1 MKIFDSFQLAY
12 RTVKSNK
19 LRSGITI
26 AIIAFGIM
34 ALVGI
39 ITAIDA
45 MNKSLK
51 ESFSFMGSNTFT
63 LRYKEIKMNFGGNSD
78 VKKTVRGK
86 EKKSNLNKVIRKED
100 AEYFKDNYK
109 YPNAVVS
116 IYRRGGNQ
124 IDCTYGDKKT
134 NPITTIIGGDENYLS
149 VTGYSITEG
158 RNLNN
163 LDINSGRNVC
173 LLGSKT
179 AQKLFGE
186 NAEKCLDKIIRVAG
200 IPYRVIGLLKDKG
213 AGAFLRQDDVV
224 ITSYTN
230 ASRLSTANPTFI
242 VGVMV
247 GNVLDM
253 EAANNEA
260 TAVFRGVRKLT
271 PTDAD
276 NFVVEKSDKMAEMVI
291 GFLSTFAGS
300 AAIIGMITLV
310 GAAIGLMN
318 IMLVAVNER
327 TREVGLIKAI
337 GGKSKNV
344 RHQFLFESLIISL
357 FGAAWG
363 IFLGIL
369 VGNIVA
375 IFLKTGLVIPWF
387 WVFAGIIICTIVGLG
402 AGLYPAY
409 KASKLNPITA
419 LRYE

>member
-1 MKIFDSFQLAY
+1 MKLFDSLQLAY
-12 RTVKSNK
+12 RTVRSNK

-63 LRYKEIKMNFGGNSD
+63 LRYKEIKMNFGGNND
-78 VKKTVRGK
+78 VKKTVGK
-86 EKKSNLNKVIRKED
+86 EKKSNLNKVIRNED

-149 VTGYSITEG
+149 VTGYSITIG

-186 NAEKCLDKIIRVAG
+186 NAEKCLDKTIRVAG

-230 ASRLSTANPTFI
+230 ASRLATASPTFI

-253 EAANNEA
+253 EAATNEA

-291 GFLSTFAGS
+291 GFLSSFAGS

-357 FGAAWG
+357 FGAVWG
-363 IFLGIL
+363 ILLGIL